1 MVVTT
6 TICYI
11 RDFAVARYLIQRL
24 LQAIPTLI
32 LITILVFLMLHLI
45 PGDPAEIFIGEAR
58 STPELIERVREDMGL
73 NRPLYVQY
81 FDYMWNVLQG
91 DFGESLNN
99 RRDVLDEIFLRLP
112 YTLELTLTA
121 MLIATTLGVGL
132 GLLAALFH
140 NTIVDTLAMMVA
152 LIGISMPVYWL
163 ALILIVL
170 FSVNLGWF
178 PPIGQGG
185 LDRLILPSV
194 ALGLLSAGFL
204 ARMVRSSML
213 EVISLDYILT
223 ARSKGLS
230 SSAVILRHALRNALI
245 PAVTLLGVMFG
256 NLIGGAVLTETIFA
270 RLGIG
275 AMYVTAVLNKDF
287 TLVQGTTL
295 FIALS
300 YVLINIVID
309 IIYVYIDPRIR
320 YD

>member
-6 TICYI
+6 TICSSW
-11 RDFAVARYLIQRL
+11 DFAVSRYLIQRL
-24 LQAIPTLI
+24 LQAIPTI
-32 LITILVFLMLHLI
+32 LLVTVLVFLMLHLI

-58 STPELIERVREDMGL
+58 STPELIESVREDMGL

-81 FDYMWNVLQG
+81 FDYMWHVLQG

-99 RRDVLDEIFLRLP
+99 RRNVLDEIFLRLP

-121 MLIATTLGVGL
+121 MFIATTLGVGL

-140 NTIVDTLAMMVA
+140 NTIVDTVAMMVA

-163 ALILIVL
+163 ALILIVI
-170 FSVNLGWF
+170 FSVNLGWL
-178 PPIGQGG
+178 PPIGQGSI
-185 LDRLILPSV
+185 DRLILPAV

-300 YVLINIVID
+300 YVFINIVID

>member
-1 MVVTT
+1 
-6 TICYI
+6 
-11 RDFAVARYLIQRL
+11 
-24 LQAIPTLI
+24 
-32 LITILVFLMLHLI
+32 
-45 PGDPAEIFIGEAR
+45 
-58 STPELIERVREDMGL
+58 
-73 NRPLYVQY
+73 
-81 FDYMWNVLQG
+81 
-91 DFGESLNN
+91 
-99 RRDVLDEIFLRLP
+99 
-112 YTLELTLTA
+112 
-121 MLIATTLGVGL
+121 
-132 GLLAALFH
+132 
-140 NTIVDTLAMMVA
+140 
-152 LIGISMPVYWL
+152 MPVYWL
-163 ALILIVL
+163 ALILIAI
-170 FSVNLGWF
+170 FSVNLRWL
-178 PPIGQGG
+178 PPIGQGSI
-185 LDRLILPSV
+185 DRLILPAV

-309 IIYVYIDPRIR
+309 VIYVYIDPRIR